1 MNRTVFLNADQL
13 MDAEEAQQYLE
24 HSFMF
29 PSWYG
34 RNLDALHD
42 CLCDIHENTEIII
55 EGAVSSERKKA
66 TYLDRIIRVMD
77 DCADE
82 NSCIHV
88 FLKD

>member
-1 MNRTVFLNADQL
+1 MKRTVFLNADRL
-13 MDAEEAQQYLE
+13 MNAEEAQPYLE
-24 HSFMF
+24 QAFSF

-42 CLCDIHENTEIII
+42 CLCDIHETTEIII
-55 EGAVSSERKKA
+55 EGAVSADRKKG
-66 TYLDRIIRVMD
+66 TYLDQVIRVAD

-82 NSCIHV
+82 NSCLHV